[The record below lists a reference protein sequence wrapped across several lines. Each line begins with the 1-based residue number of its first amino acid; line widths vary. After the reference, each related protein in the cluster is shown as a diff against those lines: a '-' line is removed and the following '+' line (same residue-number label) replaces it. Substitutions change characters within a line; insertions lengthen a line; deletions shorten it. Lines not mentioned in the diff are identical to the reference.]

1 MGTVIGEEVG
11 TYPRGQED
19 GYLDDR
25 SVCYVVALVVG
36 DSNHTY
42 KFVIY
47 AYKLGIFNLKLP
59 MSSCE

>member
-1 MGTVIGEEVG
+1 MSEC
-11 TYPRGQED
+11 
-19 GYLDDR
+19 LDDR

-42 KFVIY
+42 KFAIY
-47 AYKLGIFNLKLP
+47 GYKLGIFNLKLP